1 MKLGKNCALLVI
13 GIQQEDFMEMN
24 ENNMNDPRWAV
35 IRNGKRVL
43 DVFRAKKLP
52 VIQIKECRRPDMVD
66 FGRELD
72 GSEGIH
78 CVENRP
84 ENDYAKLT
92 YPIEGEYLISKR
104 RYSAFFAT
112 DLEILLKGLGVDTL
126 YLIGG
131 LTDVCIHYTAVDAHQ
146 NDYHIHVVKDA
157 VAGSSKEAHESALRA
172 IYYLQHGALITTAD
186 VESALTDDASP
197 EDETFMRE
205 AIRLSKLA
213 AEHGNEPFGAVPVKD
228 GKIVFSNEN
237 QICTK
242 HDPTFHG
249 EAGLIR
255 EFCARSAIT
264 DLHEYTLYSSCVP
277 CFMCSGA
284 MVWVKLGRLVYGA
297 GNIDLENILGKKGC
311 NCSKMVFE
319 IPSGSRRSHRAFCG
333 RRLWRSCKN
342 ISAAT
347 KKAETAS
354 DRPACRRP
362 RTDVPIP
369 AAKSKPPAQP
379 VVLTYG
385 SVFPIRCSF
394 SSRESCLIA
403 YSRRSAAE
411 RSGHCS
417 V

>member
-1 MKLGKNCALLVI
+1 MKLSKSCALLVI
-13 GIQQEDFMEMN
+13 DIQQEDFIEMN
-24 ENNMNDPRWAV
+24 ESNMNDPRWSV
-35 IRNGKRVL
+35 IRNSKCVL

-52 VIQIKECRRPDMVD
+52 VIQIKECHRPDMVD

-72 GSEGIH
+72 GSEDIH
-78 CVENRP
+78 CVEDRP

-126 YLIGG
+126 YMIGG

-157 VAGSSKEAHESALRA
+157 VAGSSKEAHEASLRA
-172 IYYLQHGALITTAD
+172 IYYLQHNALITTAD
-186 VESALTDDASP
+186 VESALTDGEMP

-213 AEHGNEPFGAVPVKD
+213 VEHGNEPFGAVLVKD

-237 QICTK
+237 QIYTK

-255 EFCARSAIT
+255 EFCAETGIT
-264 DLHEYTLYSSCVP
+264 DLREYALYSNCEP

-297 GNIDLENILGKKGC
+297 NNIDLENILSQRGC
-311 NCSKMVFE
+311 NCSEMVFANSSWQPQITE
-319 IPSGSRRSHRAFCG
+319 GVLREECLPILKEYFGKH
-333 RRLWRSCKN
+333 
-342 ISAAT
+342 T
-347 KKAETAS
+347 K
-354 DRPACRRP
+354 
-362 RTDVPIP
+362 
-369 AAKSKPPAQP
+369 
-379 VVLTYG
+379 G
-385 SVFPIRCSF
+385 
-394 SSRESCLIA
+394 
-403 YSRRSAAE
+403 
-411 RSGHCS
+411 
-417 V
+417 